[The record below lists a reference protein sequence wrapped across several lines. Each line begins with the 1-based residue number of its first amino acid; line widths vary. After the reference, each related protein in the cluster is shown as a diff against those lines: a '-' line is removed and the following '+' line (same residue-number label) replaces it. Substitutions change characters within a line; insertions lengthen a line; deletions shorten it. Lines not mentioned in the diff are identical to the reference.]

1 MGVSPRVHTI
11 SGGRVL
17 TPAGWVRADLVLEG
31 TRIARVGRGLGAGGR
46 EIAATGLLVV
56 PGLID
61 LQVNGGYG
69 YDFTSAPDA
78 IWSVGALLPRNGV
91 TAFLPTIVS
100 SPPGDV
106 RHALEVLAAGPPAG
120 YRGAQPL
127 GLHCEGPMLSPRRRG
142 AHLARHLRP
151 PSLEVIDGW
160 SAEAGVRMVTLAPEL
175 DGARPVIR
183 ELRERR
189 IVVSIGHSDATF
201 EQAIEAFD
209 AGVGAG
215 THLFN
220 AMSGFHHRAPGVV
233 GALMY
238 RADVVAGL
246 IADGPHVHPAAVA
259 AAWRVKGPRGISLV
273 TDAVAAVGV
282 PPGVDISLAG
292 SSLTSSGSEVRDA
305 NGVLAGSALTLDRAV
320 RNLVVFAGAAPEEA
334 ILAATQ
340 TPAALLRE
348 RGLGVIEAGACA
360 DLVLLDPDLEAVA
373 TIVGGEV
380 AFDRRSASGSV
391 DGR

>member
-1 MGVSPRVHTI
+1 VGVSPRVLRI

-17 TPAGWVRADLVLEG
+17 RPDGWARGDVVLEG
-31 TRIARVGRGLGAGGR
+31 SAIARVGWGPGAGGR
-46 EIAATGLLVV
+46 EIAAAGLLVV

-69 YDFTSAPDA
+69 HDFTSAPDA

-100 SPPGDV
+100 SPPGAI
-106 RHALEVLAAGPPAG
+106 RRALEVLAGGPPAE
-120 YRGAQPL
+120 YTGARPL

-142 AHLARHLRP
+142 AHPAQHLRP
-151 PSLEVIDGW
+151 PSLQVIDGW

-175 DGARPVIR
+175 DGAIPVIR

-189 IVVSIGHSDATF
+189 VVVSIGHSDATF
-201 EQAIEAFD
+201 EQAIDAFD

-233 GALMY
+233 GALLY

-246 IADGPHVHPAAVA
+246 IVDGPHVHPAAVA
-259 AAWRVKGPRGISLV
+259 AAWRLKGPHGLALV

-282 PPGVDISLAG
+282 PPGVELSLAG
-292 SSLTSSGSEVRDA
+292 SSVTADGSAVRDA
-305 NGVLAGSALTLDRAV
+305 NGVLAGSVLTLDRAV
-320 RNLVVFAGAAPEEA
+320 RNLVAFAGATPEEA
-334 ILAATQ
+334 ILAGTQ

-348 RGLGVIEAGACA
+348 RGLGAIEAGARG
-360 DLVLLDPDLEAVA
+360 DLVLLDPDLEVVA

-380 AFDRRSASGSV
+380 AFDRRVGSGSV
-391 DGR
+391 VGR